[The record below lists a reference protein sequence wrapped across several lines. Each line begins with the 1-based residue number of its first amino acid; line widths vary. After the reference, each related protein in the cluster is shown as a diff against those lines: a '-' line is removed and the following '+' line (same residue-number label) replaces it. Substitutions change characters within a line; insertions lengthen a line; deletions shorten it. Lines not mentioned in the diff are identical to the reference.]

1 MYNLNFEVQ
10 YYLFRLV
17 GASFFS
23 IYRFKPILLLTIT
36 SWLCSYRLSV
46 SGPACAFKLLSRLFR
61 QVMADVPTTNSFSTL
76 SFHLS
81 YPASA
86 SPFGPRLGRASL
98 KRNNDSPAVEIDT
111 PGLLTTTS
119 RGVIPHL
126 SRDHHRFTEAIRWV
140 LIPFETL

>member
-1 MYNLNFEVQ
+1 MILQAQ

-17 GASFFS
+17 GASCFHL
-23 IYRFKPILLLTIT
+23 RGCPILLLIIVA
-36 SWLCSYRLSV
+36 LL
-46 SGPACAFKLLSRLFR
+46 GPASAFKLLSRPFR
-61 QVMADVPTTNSFSTL
+61 KIMADVPTNSFSTL

-81 YPASA
+81 CPASDA

-98 KRNNDSPAVEIDT
+98 KRNNGLSAVEIDT